1 MCATCGC
8 NYKDFEHEMGA
19 IKGPNPAQ
27 NNKGVAVPPMPRQGK
42 DNPGKGSEQ

>member
-8 NYKDFEHEMGA
+8 NYKNFEHEMGA
-19 IKGPNPAQ
+19 VKGPNPAP